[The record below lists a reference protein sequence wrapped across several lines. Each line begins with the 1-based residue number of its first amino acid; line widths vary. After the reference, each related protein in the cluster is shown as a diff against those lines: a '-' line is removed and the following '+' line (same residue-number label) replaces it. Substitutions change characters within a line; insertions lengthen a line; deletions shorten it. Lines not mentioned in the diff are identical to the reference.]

1 MSEILIENYIKEY
14 FYFED
19 KKNDLLIEGRILDFF
34 KKKLGFVPNEKDLS
48 KVNKILKSKDR
59 LNYKTN
65 KKNSNQKSLKKN
77 RSNVIPIKTMA
88 LLACFYLAK
97 NNLEINNSNID
108 DAVST
113 IENTS
118 IPSKEN
124 KSISDLTP
132 EQLSSLS
139 MEEFVQAFG
148 TNSEVNNFIENEGKY
163 KYDSFNEIL
172 SGDAKSSDYVNYL
185 QSLNQEDW
193 RSELVTFSEFVQ
205 QNATEFDEDD
215 ASALTFLIAVFDSS
229 PHNRGRYY
237 SQSLKRI
244 LYVVE
249 NPFVYE
255 DDPYFDV
262 NEIPESDLPNL
273 EFDTDIFSTELGDDW
288 Q

>member
-48 KVNKILKSKDR
+48 KVNKALKSKDR

-124 KSISDLTP
+124 KSMSDLTP

-215 ASALTFLIAVFDSS
+215 ASTLTFLIAVFDSS
-229 PHNRGRYY
+229 PHNRGRHY
-237 SQSLKRI
+237 SQSLKKI

-249 NPFVYE
+249 NPFIYE
-255 DDPYFDV
+255 DDPDFDV
-262 NEIPESDLPNL
+262 NEIPESDLPSL

-288 Q
+288 